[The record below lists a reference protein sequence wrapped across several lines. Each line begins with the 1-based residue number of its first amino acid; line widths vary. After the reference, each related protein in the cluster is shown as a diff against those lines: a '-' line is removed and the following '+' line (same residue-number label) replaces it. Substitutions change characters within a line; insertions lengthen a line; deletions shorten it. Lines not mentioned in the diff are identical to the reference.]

1 MLPTYPQEA
10 GMGPQAGQPLLGP
23 RANLPCTHLG
33 SAHLLPRPASSSQ
46 GGDLLGGWPRPLCRP
61 EPRAGLKG
69 KFLTVAVTA
78 AADSIQSVVLLL
90 SVFCCLSVYL

>member
-1 MLPTYPQEA
+1 MLPTYPLEA

-23 RANLPCTHLG
+23 RANLPCSHLG
-33 SAHLLPRPASSSQ
+33 LAHLLPRPASLQ
-46 GGDLLGGWPRPLCRP
+46 GGDLLGGWPRPLCQP

-69 KFLTVAVTA
+69 TFLTVAVTA

-90 SVFCCLSVYL
+90 SVFCCLSVSL